1 MSDQSHG
8 GDDRALGARTPPAPG
23 QGPPPM
29 PRWVKI
35 LGLILVAI
43 LLIAG
48 LVMLLSGDEHG
59 PRRHGALPGPITAAT
74 ASFSR

>member
-1 MSDQSHG
+1 
-8 GDDRALGARTPPAPG
+8 
-23 QGPPPM
+23 M

-43 LLIAG
+43 LLIAV
-48 LVMLLSGDEHG
+48 LVILLSGDEHG